1 TKFILEM
8 VPQSRFET
16 YLVALDAA
24 ICLTDRPMSMHNQS
38 LRRKAIQMLLLAT
51 VFWGMSFPTMKS
63 VVMVQQQLLPNA
75 STWFFTSL
83 AVTVR
88 FGLAFLIMLFWTW
101 STFRRM
107 S

>member
-1 TKFILEM
+1 MADGSLQAIPGAILRSA
-8 VPQSRFET
+8 VSRFET
-16 YLVALDAA
+16 NLVALGAA

-75 STWFFTSL
+75 STWPPL
-83 AVTVR
+83 AL
-88 FGLAFLIMLFWTW
+88 GLKKLQAL
-101 STFRRM
+101 
-107 S
+107 